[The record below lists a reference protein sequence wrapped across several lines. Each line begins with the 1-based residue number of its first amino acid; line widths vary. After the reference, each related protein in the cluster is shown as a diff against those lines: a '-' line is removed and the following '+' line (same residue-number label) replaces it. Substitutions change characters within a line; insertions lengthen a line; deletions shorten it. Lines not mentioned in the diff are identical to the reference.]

1 MNTNTISPS
10 KLKRVKSLILIA
22 SIAIPLVVALLFGI
36 KIDGYDFSFLPSI
49 YAAINGTTAVLLVAA
64 LLAIKSKNRV
74 AHERLMKISIFLSLI
89 FLVLYI
95 VYHITSNSTLYGD
108 LNHNGNIEMDELKK
122 ISSTKFIY
130 YFILIS
136 HIFLSVA
143 VVPMVLYTYFYSW
156 QRDFVRHKKWARFT
170 WPIWFY
176 VAVTGVVVY
185 FMISPYYG

>member
-1 MNTNTISPS
+1 MSTNAISPS
-10 KLKRVKSLILIA
+10 KLKRVKTLILIA
-22 SIAIPLVVALLFGI
+22 SIAIPVVVALLFRV
-36 KIDGYDFSFLPSI
+36 KIGGYDFSFLPTI
-49 YAAINGTTAVLLVAA
+49 YAAINGTTAILLVAA
-64 LLAIKSKNRV
+64 LLSIKFKNRF
-74 AHERLMKISIFLSLI
+74 AHEWFMKISIFLSLI

-108 LNHNGNIEMDELKK
+108 LNHNGIIELEESMQ
-122 ISSTKFIY
+122 ISSTKLIY
-130 YFILIS
+130 YVILIS

-143 VVPMVLYTYFYSW
+143 VVPMVLYTYFYAW

-185 FMISPYYG
+185 FMISPYYA